1 MLCMDTESRRG
12 RRRSA
17 AAALVGG
24 PAAVGL
30 GLVAHVVSGGAA
42 PPTVVVAALVVL
54 VSLLASVAARA
65 PLAPWMVAIA
75 SGALQQALHH
85 AFTALAGPN
94 GPLFPA
100 TGHAHH
106 GATSPAAP
114 AGALQGAP
122 VDFHLLVVAHIAA
135 ALLTVLALT
144 AATRLAASLRAPGSP
159 QYGHE
164 ALPSAG
170 IP

>member
-1 MLCMDTESRRG
+1 
-12 RRRSA
+12 
-17 AAALVGG
+17 VGG

-30 GLVAHVVSGGAA
+30 GLVAHLVSGGAA
-42 PPTVVVAALVVL
+42 PPAGVLAALAVL
-54 VSLLASVAARA
+54 VSLLAAAAARA
-65 PLAPWMVAIA
+65 PLAPWMLALG
-75 SGALQQALHH
+75 SGALQQVLHL

-100 TGHAHH
+100 AGHAHH
-106 GATSPAAP
+106 GAVSTAASPGP
-114 AGALQGAP
+114 GVPL
-122 VDFHLLVVAHIAA
+122 DFHLLVVAHIAA

-144 AATRLAASLRAPGSP
+144 AATRAAASLQAPGSR
-159 QYGHE
+159 QYRHE

>member
-1 MLCMDTESRRG
+1 MDMDTESLCG

-30 GLVAHVVSGGAA
+30 GLAAHIVSGAAA
-42 PPTVVVAALVVL
+42 PPAVVLVALVAL

-65 PLAPWMVAIA
+65 PLAPWMVAIG
-75 SGALQQALHH
+75 SGALQQALHL
-85 AFTALAGPN
+85 AFTALAGPD

-106 GATSPAAP
+106 GASSPAAP

-144 AATRLAASLRAPGSP
+144 AATRFAASLRAPGSP

-164 ALPSAG
+164 ALSSAG